1 MDRIALWRGQISVHG
16 HWYCSDMGK
25 PPYRHGD
32 SFAAAVNFWYQ
43 SENHPTGMGIPDSA
57 QAGGRFNAQPRV
69 YDFPYILLFFFV
81 IDRKKEAS
89 YN

>member
-32 SFAAAVNFWYQ
+32 
-43 SENHPTGMGIPDSA
+43 
-57 QAGGRFNAQPRV
+57 
-69 YDFPYILLFFFV
+69 FPYILLFFFV